1 MLQKP
6 SGDKANDGHLQVEKE
21 GSEESQREEAWKQ
34 TLASFKDQALKLRA
48 VSQEAYEVYSK
59 KAIITLNETS
69 EKLKIQAD
77 KARQDLTAISKE
89 IAQDSQQYLAIA
101 ADNSPEPVKDIV
113 ETFATSAD
121 EFNQVSKLRDFYIG
135 VPYGMYVFAHSC
147 LLFFL
152 PRLQFFCIL
161 MWASKCE

>member
-6 SGDKANDGHLQVEKE
+6 SEDKANDGHLQVEKE
-21 GSEESQREEAWKQ
+21 GSEESQRDEAWKQ

-59 KAIITLNETS
+59 KAIVTLNETS

-89 IAQDSQQYLAIA
+89 IAQESQQYLAIA

-121 EFNQVSKLRDFYIG
+121 EFNQVSNLRDFYIG

-147 LLFFL
+147 FLFFL